1 MHFVKRKDIEP
12 IDTMNKADKIYV
24 AGHRGMVG
32 SAIVSRLQATGYS
45 SIITKTR
52 DELNLTNQ
60 KDVIDFFNEEKPQY
74 VYLSAARVGGIY
86 ANDAYPAD
94 FIRDNLLIQTNVIDA
109 AYTSGV
115 KKLLFLGSSC
125 IYPRMA
131 AQPIREDELLSGK
144 LEKTN
149 EWYAI
154 AKIAGIK
161 MCQAYRKQY
170 GFNAISLMPTN
181 LYGLGDN
188 FHLENA
194 HVMPALIRKFHEAKS
209 NGKKSVDVWGS
220 GNAMREFLNVHD
232 MAGACIFLMANYNDP
247 EIINVGTGK
256 DISISEL
263 ANLIKDI
270 VGYDGEI
277 KYDTSKPD
285 GTPRKLLDIS
295 KLKKLGWKPEIKLR
309 DGVAQSYAWFLD
321 HQDTF
326 RNI

>member
-1 MHFVKRKDIEP
+1 
-12 IDTMNKADKIYV
+12 
-24 AGHRGMVG
+24 MVG